1 MVFTKDDLQ
10 RVSLAAGPDLM
21 WELVLSLQKAQVQ
34 RVPEPFLA
42 WRHMI
47 GQRLTG
53 SEHRWRTM
61 SLLRRLVQPVESF
74 PDFLTPHQRV
84 DDLDAACEALTC
96 TSRARLQADLA
107 AVFADRTPPAWARS
121 LAQADREQVGDVV
134 RAVRAGHDLLLAP
147 WWSELRQA
155 LAAERARRA
164 GTLATRGVGALLAG
178 LPGVLGWDG
187 EVLRTRYPEDRT
199 VHLGG
204 GGVVLVPSYFCW
216 GNPITWMDPA
226 LPPVLVYQARQPSDP
241 VPAGEQVPASLVALL
256 GSTRAECLSVLRVTR
271 STSELAQRL
280 SMSAG
285 TASKQTAVLRDAG
298 LITSV
303 RRGGSVLHT
312 TTSLG
317 AALLAG
323 RLFDY

>member
-10 RVSLAAGPDLM
+10 RVRLAEGPDLM

-34 RVPEPFLA
+34 RVPEPFLT
-42 WRHMI
+42 WHHQV

-53 SEHRWRTM
+53 SQDRWRTA
-61 SLLRRLVQPVESF
+61 SPLRGLVQPVEAF

-96 TSRARLQADLA
+96 TSPARLHADMA

-121 LAQADREQVGDVV
+121 LAQADRAQVSDIV
-134 RAVRAGHDLLLAP
+134 RAVRTSHDLLLAP
-147 WWSELRQA
+147 WWTELRQA
-155 LAAERARRA
+155 VATERAQRA
-164 GTLATRGVGALLAG
+164 NILATHGVGALLAS

-199 VHLGG
+199 AQLDGS
-204 GGVVLVPSYFCW
+204 GVVLVPSYFCW

-241 VPAGEQVPASLVALL
+241 VPAGEQTPASLLALL
-256 GSTRAECLSVLRVTR
+256 GSTRAECLSALRVTR
-271 STSELAQRL
+271 TTSELAQHL
-280 SMSAG
+280 NTSIG

-312 TTSLG
+312 ATSLG

-323 RLFDY
+323 RLLDS